1 MSADALTAAR
11 EALAGRPA
19 WLVGGAVRDRLLER
33 PTDDLDLV
41 VDADVGGAARTLAR
55 AVRGPAFELSDE
67 FGAWRVLAADRS
79 WQADLSPLRGGS
91 LEADLA
97 LRDFT
102 VNAIAEPLAGG
113 ERIDPHD
120 GAGDLAARRLRV
132 VGPRAFADDPLRA
145 LRLVRLAAELGLEP
159 EPATIALA
167 REQAPRAAAVA
178 QERVFAEL
186 KRIVAGDAVLASLRR
201 MDDLGLTAAILPELH
216 ALRGVEQNRYHH
228 ADVYDH
234 TIEVLAQTVALQ
246 ADPGTVLGQEHVGAL
261 RALLAEPLADDA
273 DRGFAL
279 RLGALLHDAAK
290 PATLGHRDDGT
301 PTFLGHDRA
310 GALLARDVLT
320 RLRTSEK
327 LKAHVAALVRHH
339 LRLGFLVHERPLT
352 RRALYRYLETCQPV
366 EVDVTLLSVADR
378 LATRGRKAGEA
389 IARHAELARQ
399 VLPEALAWRAQG
411 RPEPLVRGDRLA
423 AELQL
428 ADGPEI
434 GRLLAAIEE
443 ARFAGDV
450 RTADEALELAA
461 RLRGADAPVRRD
473 GA

>member
-1 MSADALTAAR
+1 MSDPLSAAR
-11 EALAGRPA
+11 AALAGRPA

-33 PTDDLDLV
+33 PTADLDLV
-41 VDADVGGAARTLAR
+41 VDADVRGAAQTLAR
-55 AVRGPAFELSDE
+55 AARGPVFELSDE
-67 FGAWRVLAADRS
+67 FGAWRVLAGDRS
-79 WQADLSPLRGGS
+79 WQADLSPVRGGS

-113 ERIDPHD
+113 ARIDPHD
-120 GAGDLAARRLRV
+120 GARDLAARRLRA
-132 VGPRAFADDPLRA
+132 VGPSAFSDDPLRA

-159 EPATIALA
+159 EPETLALA
-167 REQAPRAAAVA
+167 RADAPRVAAVA

-186 KRIVAGDAVLASLRR
+186 KRLLGGDAVLASLRR

-228 ADVYDH
+228 ADVHGH
-234 TIEVLAQTVALQ
+234 TIEVLEQTVALQ
-246 ADPGTVLGQEHVGAL
+246 ADPGAILGEEHADAL
-261 RALLAEPLADDA
+261 RALLAEPLANDV
-273 DRGFAL
+273 DRGLAL

-290 PATLGHRDDGT
+290 PATLGHRDDGS
-301 PTFLGHDRA
+301 PTFIGHDRA
-310 GALLARDVLT
+310 GALLARSVLT
-320 RLRTSEK
+320 RLRASEK
-327 LKAHVAALVRHH
+327 LKSHVAALVRHH

-352 RRALYRYLETCQPV
+352 RRALYRYLTTCHPV

-378 LATRGRKAGEA
+378 LATRGRKAGES
-389 IARHAELARQ
+389 IANHVELARE
-399 VLPEALAWRAQG
+399 VLPEALAWRARG

-428 ADGPEI
+428 ADGPEV
-434 GRLLAAIEE
+434 GRLLAAIDE

-450 RTADEALELAA
+450 RTADEALALAA
-461 RLRGADAPVRRD
+461 RLRG